1 MNAFLFYHIFSQL
14 VCTISRIFNWKQ
26 TEQKETTKTKECFYC
41 DLSCLNFEY
50 RPAVS
55 SP

>member
-1 MNAFLFYHIFSQL
+1 MNALLFYHIANWYVL
-14 VCTISRIFNWKQ
+14 SRIFNWKQ